1 MKLRIAT
8 ACLVIGTLLAP
19 VAYAASASSDSA
31 QAMTYVKDSAIT
43 AKVKTKLAGDKMSS
57 LTNIKVD
64 TDKNG
69 KVYLSG
75 TAKTQEEADRAV
87 SIAHATE
94 GVTSV
99 KSDIQ
104 IKKDD

>member
-8 ACLVIGTLLAP
+8 TCLVMGTLLAP
-19 VAYAASASSDSA
+19 VAYAAGAGSDSA

-43 AKVKTKLAGDKMSS
+43 AKVKAKLAADKMSS
-57 LTNIKVD
+57 LTNITVN
-64 TDKNG
+64 TDKDG

-75 TAKTQEEADRAV
+75 NAKTQAQADEAA
-87 SIAHATE
+87 SIARSTE

-104 IKKDD
+104 IKRDD

>member
-1 MKLRIAT
+1 MKLKIAT
-8 ACLVIGTLLAP
+8 TCLVIGTVLVPL
-19 VAYAASASSDSA
+19 AYAGTASSDSA
-31 QAMTYVKDSAIT
+31 QAMTFVKDSAIT
-43 AKVKTKLAGDKMSS
+43 AKVKAKLAADKISS
-57 LTNIKVD
+57 LANITVN
-64 TDKNG
+64 TDKDG

-75 TAKTQEEADRAV
+75 DAKTREQADKAV
-87 SIAHATE
+87 SIARSTE

>member
-1 MKLRIAT
+1 MKLKIAT
-8 ACLVIGTLLAP
+8 TCLVIGTVLAP
-19 VAYAASASSDSA
+19 LAYASTASSDSA
-31 QAMTYVKDSAIT
+31 HAMTFVKDSAIT
-43 AKVKTKLAGDKMSS
+43 AKVKAKLAADKISS
-57 LTNIKVD
+57 LTNITVN
-64 TDKNG
+64 TDKDG

-75 TAKTQEEADRAV
+75 DAKTREQADKAV
-87 SIAHATE
+87 SITRSTE